1 MLNAT
6 QAAGLA
12 RNVDLFKGFQPDDV
26 LKILQK
32 GRTLN
37 LAKESVIF
45 FEGTTGNEMFVIL
58 GGSVALYKD
67 KKHLT
72 TLRVGQTFGEMA
84 VVSNEPRSATAVAA
98 EDSKI
103 YVMDETLFHKLLT
116 KRVSVGLMMNIIRIL
131 CDRLRET
138 NKRLVS

>member
-12 RNVDLFKGFQPDDV
+12 KSVDLFHGLEAEDIN
-26 LKILQK
+26 KIFQK

-37 LAKESVIF
+37 LAKDSVIF
-45 FEGTTGNEMFVIL
+45 FEGATGNEMFVIL
-58 GGSVALYKD
+58 GGKVALYKN
-67 KKHLT
+67 KKLLT
-72 TLRVGQTFGEMA
+72 TLGFGQTFGEMA

-98 EDSKI
+98 EDCKI
-103 YVMDETLFHKLLT
+103 YVMDETLFQKLLT
-116 KRVSVGLMMNIIRIL
+116 KRVSINLLMNIVRML

-138 NKRLVS
+138 NKRVIS

>member
-6 QAAGLA
+6 QAASIA
-12 RNVDLFKGFQPDDV
+12 KSVDLFRGLQQEDI
-26 LKILQK
+26 LKIFQK

-37 LAKESVIF
+37 LAKDSVIF
-45 FEGTTGNEMFVIL
+45 FEGATGNEMFVIL
-58 GGSVALYKD
+58 GGKVALYKN
-67 KKHLT
+67 KQLLT
-72 TLRVGQTFGEMA
+72 TLSFGQTFGEMA

-98 EDSKI
+98 EDCKI

-116 KRVSVGLMMNIIRIL
+116 KRVSIELLMNIVRTL

-138 NKRLVS
+138 NKRLIS

>member
-6 QAAGLA
+6 QAAALA
-12 RNVDLFKGFQPDDV
+12 KNVDLFRGLQAEDV
-26 LKILQK
+26 HKIFQK

-37 LAKESVIF
+37 LAKDSVIF

-58 GGSVALYKD
+58 GGKVALFKD
-67 KKHLT
+67 KKPLA
-72 TLRVGQTFGEMA
+72 TLGFGQTFGEMA

-98 EDSKI
+98 EDCKI

-116 KRVSVGLMMNIIRIL
+116 KRVSVELLMNIVRIL
-131 CDRLRET
+131 CSRLRET
-138 NKRLVS
+138 NKRVIS

>member
-12 RNVDLFKGFQPDDV
+12 KNVDLFRGLPPEDV

-37 LAKESVIF
+37 LSKGSVIF
-45 FEGTTGNEMFVIL
+45 YEGTTGNEMFVIL
-58 GGSVALYKD
+58 GGSVALYRHKQ
-67 KKHLT
+67 LLA
-72 TLRVGQTFGEMA
+72 TLKFGQTFGEMS

-98 EDSKI
+98 EDSNI

-116 KRVSVGLMMNIIRIL
+116 KRVSINLLMNIMRIL

-138 NKRLVS
+138 NKRLIS